1 MEECPPSNAPRFWE
15 ESKGR
20 PSRHSLPIFR
30 VCDESLFGM
39 YVPNSP
45 PLFSTL
51 QTVSSPLGTQIPQA
65 VGAGYALK
73 LSGNDNIAVC
83 YFGDGAASEGD
94 FHAALGMAATR
105 DVPVLFVCRNNG
117 YAIRWVRS
125 FDTRFAFYPCLPR
138 LSSFI
143 NGHRHHR
150 TSHDAEVQ
158 PGVVSARGPVHLR
171 PLVCL
176 HQLLKR
182 EGIWCTLW
190 RVLLRTTERPSL
202 YHLGMLV
209 VF

>member
-1 MEECPPSNAPRFWE
+1 MRAYPFGSRPSHCTLYTWLVTARVLSQEYENAFFRSFFGVGRHAHSLRVEECPPSNAPRFWE

-20 PSRHSLPIFR
+20 PPRHPLSIFR

-125 FDTRFAFYPCLPR
+125 FDTRFTFYPCLPR
-138 LSSFI
+138 RSS
-143 NGHRHHR
+143 
-150 TSHDAEVQ
+150 
-158 PGVVSARGPVHLR
+158 
-171 PLVCL
+171 
-176 HQLLKR
+176 
-182 EGIWCTLW
+182 
-190 RVLLRTTERPSL
+190 
-202 YHLGMLV
+202 Y
-209 VF
+209 